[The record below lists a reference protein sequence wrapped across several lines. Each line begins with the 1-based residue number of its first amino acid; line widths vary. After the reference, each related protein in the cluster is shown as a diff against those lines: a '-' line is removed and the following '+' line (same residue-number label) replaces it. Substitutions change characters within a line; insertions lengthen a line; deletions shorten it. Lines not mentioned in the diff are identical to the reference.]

1 MKKLCLLFIFVFAIV
16 NFAYGQEE
24 NPVCSTQPV
33 VTQYT
38 FDAPLPIKLGA
49 FLSDIRGRFFINFI
63 AEPEIMEEKV
73 IINATNVPWNI
84 LVRSQLRLLNITYKC
99 LTPNLILLSKK
110 LKPEELAETPAK
122 KILTAA
128 FKLKYIKPLVLNRVN
143 LAGQSR
149 GQQSKASIEELV
161 SSLKEAAKSFKD
173 DRIAITS
180 IPNTSEIVVTGPQEF
195 VEFAKQFINKADRP
209 PYRVQV
215 HMLIYTLNTTK
226 LSRMGGNLG
235 AIFSSSDL
243 EEIGG
248 VSNLAPANTQTQ
260 TRTQTQNQNPGN
272 LVPGGVRT
280 FGQGFP
286 IPQQSELLSGGS
298 FVAGTAQF
306 FLTFQLLETKG
317 IANRVEKL
325 RTETNDS
332 GIATLETGR
341 QIPVLIQAVNNIGA
355 GLPGTLEFIN
365 AGSSIQVTPYVIE
378 DENGKP
384 YMVNLSINAES
395 NLPDPTL
402 SSIGGLPAINSRR
415 LQTDLTLKIDEVY
428 TVGISNDIS
437 QTQSRS
443 ANPPFDKIPLLGYL
457 FKRKNV
463 QNTDDKL
470 YFAIWVEV
478 SQADT
483 PSTFPT
489 TNIDK
494 TIDPVPPISPKP
506 LQNFNKNQTKQNDV
520 NNSQNTPKEQ
530 KDNKNLKKQKEKEKN
545 EKEKNEREK
554 DRKEKD
560 KKEKINEEKE
570 KDKKTETDKKKEVD
584 EKN

>member
-1 MKKLCLLFIFVFAIV
+1 MKKLFLLFIFVFVAV
-16 NFAYGQEE
+16 NFVYGQEE
-24 NPVCSTQPV
+24 NPVCSMQPV
-33 VTQYT
+33 ATQYT

-63 AEPEIMEEKV
+63 AEPEVMEEKV

-84 LVRSQLRLLNITYKC
+84 LVRNQLRLLNITYKC
-99 LTPNLILLSKK
+99 LTPSLVLLSKK
-110 LKPEELAETPAK
+110 LKTEELADTPPRQ
-122 KILTAA
+122 IVTAT
-128 FKLKYIKPLVLNRVN
+128 FKLKYIKPSTLNRIN

-161 SSLKEAAKSFKD
+161 NSLKEAAKSFKD
-173 DRIAITS
+173 DRIAISS

-195 VEFAKQFINKADRP
+195 VEFAKQVVNKADRP

-215 HMLIYTLNTTK
+215 HMLIYTLNATK

-235 AIFSSSDL
+235 TIFSSSDL
-243 EEIGG
+243 KEIGG
-248 VSNLAPANTQTQ
+248 VTNLPPANTQAQ
-260 TRTQTQNQNPGN
+260 TPTQNQNPGN
-272 LVPGGVRT
+272 LVPGGIRT

-286 IPQQSELLSGGS
+286 LPQQSELLSGGS
-298 FVAGTAQF
+298 FVVGTAQF

-325 RTETNDS
+325 RTETNDL

-341 QIPVLIQAVNNIGA
+341 QIPVLIQAVNNIGT

-365 AGSSIQVTPYVIE
+365 AGSSIQVSPYVIE

-402 SSIGGLPAINSRR
+402 STIGGLPSINSRR

-443 ANPPFDKIPLLGYL
+443 SNPPFDRIPLLGYL

-463 QNTDDKL
+463 QKTDDKL

-478 SQADT
+478 SPADT

-494 TIDPVPPISPKP
+494 TIDPVPPVSPEP
-506 LQNFNKNQTKQNDV
+506 LQNFNKTQTKQNDV
-520 NNSQNTPKEQ
+520 NDRPNIPKEQ
-530 KDNKNLKKQKEKEKN
+530 KNNENLKEQKKKERDKKKKINEKQEKN
-545 EKEKNEREK
+545 EKI
-554 DRKEKD
+554 DTD
-560 KKEKINEEKE
+560 KKEEVNEKSS
-570 KDKKTETDKKKEVD
+570 TPYR
-584 EKN
+584 